1 MSLVHQH
8 RLAYATNARRASP
21 SYWWEVFLLP
31 RAVASSAFAP
41 KESVKFVFASHVL
54 ERASFAPVDIASE
67 RPSTYLALVIV
78 DAGAR
83 IKFSYWNGTEGNE
96 IRSQLCEDE
105 TNFRSEYVT
114 IVRGLASRANK
125 SEVTST
131 VTLRNGGKSMR
142 LAPLVGLEGTLFALV
157 MEADRDDGVMTRAAS
172 RFKLTKRQTEVLA
185 LVLTGASASDV
196 ARTLMISEYTAQGYV
211 KCLLAKTDSRNRAA
225 MVAKVLDWKQ
235 PRPQQAELAI
245 AR

>member
-1 MSLVHQH
+1 MPQTKEYKIVL
-8 RLAYATNARRASP
+8 ASP
-21 SYWWEVFLLP
+21 I
-31 RAVASSAFAP
+31 
-41 KESVKFVFASHVL
+41 L
-54 ERASFAPVDIASE
+54 ERASFAPVEIASE

-78 DAGAR
+78 DAQAQ
-83 IKFSYWNGTEGNE
+83 IKFSYWKGTEGNE
-96 IRSQLCEDE
+96 IRTQLCEDE
-105 TNFRSEYVT
+105 THFRAEYEA
-114 IVRGLASRANK
+114 IVCGLAIRATQ
-125 SEVTST
+125 SDVTST
-131 VTLRNGGKSMR
+131 VALRNGGKSLR

-185 LVLTGASASDV
+185 LVLGGASASDV

-235 PRPQQAELAI
+235 PRTPQAELAM